1 MHANKMKKSTAV
13 FQMKKLKVT
22 RKVFFFY
29 KYRTKT
35 MMKKLII

>member
-22 RKVFFFY
+22 RKVFFSINIEL
-29 KYRTKT
+29 
-35 MMKKLII
+35 KL